1 MSTRKFKD
9 LEHKGSPETLAKA
22 RLDLQEALALHEL
35 RQARG
40 FTQSQLAQA
49 LDTKQSGIS
58 RIEHQTD
65 LYLSTLSS
73 YVEALG
79 GRLNLSASFDDVEIP
94 IKSLEALAE
103 LEPA

>member
-1 MSTRKFKD
+1 MKFRD
-9 LEHKGSPETLAKA
+9 LNHKGTDETLAKA

-40 FTQSQLAQA
+40 FTQTQLAAA

-79 GRLNLSASFDDVEIP
+79 GRLELRANFDGVEIP
-94 IKSLEALAE
+94 IKSLEAL
-103 LEPA
+103 EPVEA